1 MSRKEI
7 NARVREIID
16 ARREQKKVLE
26 DGVIKPIKDV
36 IKLGQLVI
44 MQQKSVEQ
52 FIYQNKKLGEHLQGL
67 LKTEKVK

>member
-44 MQQKSVEQ
+44 MQQKSVEE